1 MKLCLSLVLLLP
13 ALLSAEFC
21 GTPTDPSMSSIRPN
35 LYRGQQEFSV
45 AMLDAIRKATPNENV
60 FFSPY
65 STYHALLLAYFGAT
79 GETEQELTK
88 TLRLSWAP
96 SKEAV
101 RSAYRTEKQAR
112 ALRAKEMPLEFS
124 SADRLYF
131 DNQVSLASC
140 LDSRL
145 HDEIVQLNIR
155 DNAEL
160 TRQQIN
166 SWIANVTH
174 DQIKD
179 MLAAGDIDSRTQL
192 VLANAAY
199 FKGQWSSRFNADK
212 TEQMLFY
219 TSSENYSFVPMMKQK
234 GNFLLNPDER
244 LGAHVLQLPYRT
256 SMKETDEDSDIS
268 MVIILPPFNTDALE
282 RVLAKLNAE
291 TLEAAL
297 KEASS
302 REIEVSLPKF
312 EFEQRL
318 ELVPVSAQTYD
329 KSKYTYI
336 DRHTFQIL
344 REMGI
349 NQIFDS
355 NASFN
360 DFSTEQS
367 INFGDAKHM
376 AKIKV
381 DEEGSVAAAA
391 TVLVSFRSARPIEP
405 TKFECNH
412 PFVFLIYDH
421 KASAILFT
429 GIYRDPKTM
438 K

>member
-1 MKLCLSLVLLLP
+1 MKVCLSLVLLLP

-131 DNQVSLASC
+131 DNQVKLASC

-155 DNAEL
+155 DNAEQ

-318 ELVPVSAQTYD
+318 ELVP
-329 KSKYTYI
+329 
-336 DRHTFQIL
+336 IL

-381 DEEGSVAAAA
+381 DEEGSIAAAA

>member
-318 ELVPVSAQTYD
+318 ELVP
-329 KSKYTYI
+329 
-336 DRHTFQIL
+336 IL

>member
-1 MKLCLSLVLLLP
+1 MKVFLSLMMLVLP
-13 ALLSAEFC
+13 ALLNAELC
-21 GTPTDPSMSSIRPN
+21 GTPTDSSMSSLRSD

-79 GETEQELTK
+79 GESEKELANV
-88 TLRLSWAP
+88 LRLNWAP
-96 SKEAV
+96 NKEAV
-101 RSAYRTEKQAR
+101 RSAYRTEKK
-112 ALRAKEMPLEFS
+112 LREVRTKQMPLEFA

-131 DNQVSLASC
+131 DEHIKLADC

-145 HDEIVQLNIR
+145 HDEIVQLNIK
-155 DNAEL
+155 DNVEE

-179 MLAAGDIDSRTQL
+179 MIASGDIDSQTQL

-212 TEQMLFY
+212 TQQMPFY
-219 TSSENYSFVPMMKQK
+219 TSSEKYSFVPMMKQK
-234 GNFLLNPDER
+234 GNFLLHPDER
-244 LGAHVLQLPYRT
+244 LGAHVLQLPYKT
-256 SMKETDEDSDIS
+256 SMKEDDENSDIS
-268 MVIILPPFNTDALE
+268 MVIILPAFNNDALE
-282 RVLAKLNAE
+282 QVLSKLNAD
-291 TLEAAL
+291 TLDASL
-297 KEASS
+297 REASM

-318 ELVPVSAQTYD
+318 ELLP
-329 KSKYTYI
+329 
-336 DRHTFQIL
+336 IL
-344 REMGI
+344 GQLGVK
-349 NQIFDS
+349 QIFGS
-355 NASFN
+355 TASFN
-360 DFSTEQS
+360 DFSTEQQLS
-367 INFGDAKHM
+367 FGDAKHM

-381 DEEGSVAAAA
+381 DEEGSTAAAA
-391 TVLVSFRSARPIEP
+391 TVLVSFRSARPVEP

-421 KASAILFT
+421 KSSAVLFT

>member
-1 MKLCLSLVLLLP
+1 MKVFLSVMMLVLP
-13 ALLSAEFC
+13 ALLYADLC
-21 GTPTDPSMSSIRPN
+21 GTPTDASMSLLRSD

-79 GETEQELTK
+79 GESEQELANA
-88 TLRLSWAP
+88 LRLKWAQN
-96 SKEAV
+96 KEAV
-101 RSAYRTEKQAR
+101 RSAYRSEKK
-112 ALRAKEMPLEFS
+112 LREVRNKEMPLEFA

-131 DNQVSLASC
+131 DETVKLAEC

-145 HDEIVQLNIR
+145 HDEIVQLNIMQNVEQSR
-155 DNAEL
+155 L
-160 TRQQIN
+160 QIN
-166 SWIANVTH
+166 AWIANVTH

-179 MLAAGDIDSRTQL
+179 MIVSGDIDSRTQL

-199 FKGQWSSRFNADK
+199 FKGQWSNRFNADK
-212 TEQMLFY
+212 TQQMPFY
-219 TSSENYSFVPMMKQK
+219 TSSEKFSFVPMMKQK
-234 GNFLLNPDER
+234 GNFLLHPDER
-244 LGAHVLQLPYRT
+244 LGAHVLQLPYKT
-256 SMKETDEDSDIS
+256 SMKDDDENSDIS
-268 MVIILPPFNTDALE
+268 MVIILPAFNNDALE
-282 RVLAKLNAE
+282 QVLSKLNAD
-291 TLEAAL
+291 TLDASL
-297 KEASS
+297 KEASM

-318 ELVPVSAQTYD
+318 ELLP
-329 KSKYTYI
+329 
-336 DRHTFQIL
+336 IL
-344 REMGI
+344 RQMGV

-360 DFSTEQS
+360 DFSTVQKLS
-367 INFGDAKHM
+367 FGDAKHM

-381 DEEGSVAAAA
+381 DEEGSTAAAA
-391 TVLVSFRSARPIEP
+391 TVLVSFRSARPVEP

-421 KASAILFT
+421 KASAVLFT

>member
-336 DRHTFQIL
+336 DRNTFQIL

>member
-1 MKLCLSLVLLLP
+1 MIMQLCLPLLLLLP
-13 ALLSAEFC
+13 ALLSAELC
-21 GTPTDPSMSSIRPN
+21 GIPTKPEMAATRPN

-45 AMLDAIRKATPNENV
+45 AMLDAIRKATPKENV

-79 GETEQELTK
+79 GQTEAELSK
-88 TLRLSWAP
+88 VLRLDWAS
-96 SKEAV
+96 SKETV
-101 RSAYRTEKQAR
+101 RSAYRLEKSDRFSR
-112 ALRAKEMPLEFS
+112 ASKMPLEFS

-131 DNQVSLASC
+131 DERVKLASC
-140 LDSRL
+140 LNERL

-155 DNAEL
+155 DNAEQ

-179 MLAAGDIDSRTQL
+179 MIASGDIDSSTQL

-199 FKGQWSSRFNADK
+199 FKGQWSSRFSAEK
-212 TEQMLFY
+212 TKQMPFH
-219 TSSENYSFVPMMKQK
+219 TSSDKVSFVPMMSQK
-234 GNFLLNPDER
+234 GTFLLHPDER

-256 SMKETDEDSDIS
+256 SFNEDDEDSDIS
-268 MVIILPPFNTDALE
+268 MVIILPPFRNDALE
-282 RVLAKLNAE
+282 HVLSKLNSE
-291 TLEAAL
+291 TLAAAL
-297 KEASS
+297 REASP
-302 REIEVSLPKF
+302 REIEVMLPKF

-318 ELVPVSAQTYD
+318 ELVP
-329 KSKYTYI
+329 
-336 DRHTFQIL
+336 IL
-344 REMGI
+344 REMGV
-349 NQIFDS
+349 NKIFDHD
-355 NASFN
+355 ASFN
-360 DFSTEQS
+360 DFSTEQT

-381 DEEGSVAAAA
+381 DEEGSTASAA

-405 TKFECNH
+405 TKFECDH
-412 PFVFLIYDH
+412 PFVFLIYDR
-421 KASAILFT
+421 KSNAILFT

>member
-1 MKLCLSLVLLLP
+1 MIMLAVDHCAKVARHLICFRMKLCLSLVLLLP

-318 ELVPVSAQTYD
+318 ELVP
-329 KSKYTYI
+329 
-336 DRHTFQIL
+336 IL

>member
-1 MKLCLSLVLLLP
+1 MKVFLSLMMLVVP
-13 ALLSAEFC
+13 AWLNAELC
-21 GTPTDPSMSSIRPN
+21 GTPTDASMSSLRSD

-79 GETEQELTK
+79 GESETELANV
-88 TLRLSWAP
+88 LRLNWAP
-96 SKEAV
+96 NKEAV
-101 RSAYRTEKQAR
+101 RSAYRTEKK
-112 ALRAKEMPLEFS
+112 LREVRTKEMPLEFA

-131 DNQVSLASC
+131 DERIKLADC

-145 HDEIVQLNIR
+145 HDEIVQLNIK
-155 DNAEL
+155 DNVEE

-179 MLAAGDIDSRTQL
+179 MIASGDIDSQTQL

-212 TEQMLFY
+212 TQQMPFY
-219 TSSENYSFVPMMKQK
+219 TSSEKYSFVPMMKQK
-234 GNFLLNPDER
+234 GNFLLHPDER
-244 LGAHVLQLPYRT
+244 LGAHVLQLPYKT
-256 SMKETDEDSDIS
+256 SMKEDDENSDIS
-268 MVIILPPFNTDALE
+268 MVIILPAFNNDALE
-282 RVLAKLNAE
+282 QVLSKLNAD
-291 TLEAAL
+291 TLDASL
-297 KEASS
+297 KEASM

-318 ELVPVSAQTYD
+318 ELLP
-329 KSKYTYI
+329 
-336 DRHTFQIL
+336 IL
-344 REMGI
+344 GQLGVK
-349 NQIFDS
+349 QIFGS
-355 NASFN
+355 TASFN
-360 DFSTEQS
+360 DFSTEQQLS
-367 INFGDAKHM
+367 FGDAKHM
-376 AKIKV
+376 AKIKI
-381 DEEGSVAAAA
+381 DEEGSTAAAA
-391 TVLVSFRSARPIEP
+391 TVLVSFRSARPVEP

-421 KASAILFT
+421 KSSAVLFT

>member
-1 MKLCLSLVLLLP
+1 RMKLSLSLLLLLP
-13 ALLSAEFC
+13 ALLSAELC
-21 GTPTDPSMSSIRPN
+21 GIKPSGDMGATRPN

-79 GETEQELTK
+79 GQTERELATA
-88 TLRLSWAP
+88 LRLSWAP
-96 SKEAV
+96 SKETV
-101 RSAYRTEKQAR
+101 RSAYRLEKQDR
-112 ALRAKEMPLEFS
+112 ALRAKEMPLEFT

-131 DNQVSLASC
+131 DERVQLASC
-140 LDSRL
+140 LDARL
-145 HDEIVQLNIR
+145 HDEIVQLNIK
-155 DNAEL
+155 DNAEA
-160 TRQQIN
+160 TRLQIN
-166 SWIANVTH
+166 NWIANVTH
-174 DQIKD
+174 NEIKD
-179 MLAAGDIDSRTQL
+179 MIASGDIDSRTQL

-199 FKGQWSSRFNADK
+199 FKGQWSSRFSAEKTKQMPFHTSTDK
-212 TEQMLFY
+212 V
-219 TSSENYSFVPMMKQK
+219 SFVPMMKQK
-234 GNFLLNPDER
+234 GIFLLNPDER

-256 SMKETDEDSDIS
+256 SHNEDTEDSDIS
-268 MVIILPPFNTDALE
+268 MVIILPPFSNDALE
-282 RVLAKLNAE
+282 QVLLKLNAE
-291 TLEAAL
+291 TLEASL
-297 KEASS
+297 NEASP

-318 ELVPVSAQTYD
+318 ELVP
-329 KSKYTYI
+329 
-336 DRHTFQIL
+336 IL
-344 REMGI
+344 REMGV
-349 NQIFDS
+349 NQIFDKE
-355 NASFN
+355 ASFN
-360 DFSTEQS
+360 DFSTEQG

-381 DEEGSVAAAA
+381 DEEGSTASAA

-412 PFVFLIYDH
+412 PFVFLIYDR
-421 KASAILFT
+421 KSSAILFT

>member
-1 MKLCLSLVLLLP
+1 MKVFLSLMMLVVP
-13 ALLSAEFC
+13 ALLNAELC
-21 GTPTDPSMSSIRPN
+21 GTPTDASMSSLRSD

-79 GETEQELTK
+79 GESEKELANV
-88 TLRLSWAP
+88 LRLNWAP
-96 SKEAV
+96 NKEAV
-101 RSAYRTEKQAR
+101 RSAYRTEKK
-112 ALRAKEMPLEFS
+112 LREVRTKEMPLEFA

-131 DNQVSLASC
+131 DQRIKLADC

-145 HDEIVQLNIR
+145 HDEIVQLNIK
-155 DNAEL
+155 DNVEE

-179 MLAAGDIDSRTQL
+179 MIASGDIDSQTQL

-212 TEQMLFY
+212 TQQMPFY
-219 TSSENYSFVPMMKQK
+219 TSSEKYSFVPMMKQK
-234 GNFLLNPDER
+234 GNFLLHPDER
-244 LGAHVLQLPYRT
+244 LGAHVLQLPYKT
-256 SMKETDEDSDIS
+256 SMKEDDENSDIS
-268 MVIILPPFNTDALE
+268 MVIILPAFNNDALE
-282 RVLAKLNAE
+282 QVLSKLNAD
-291 TLEAAL
+291 TLDASL
-297 KEASS
+297 KEASM

-318 ELVPVSAQTYD
+318 ELLP
-329 KSKYTYI
+329 
-336 DRHTFQIL
+336 IL
-344 REMGI
+344 GQLGVK
-349 NQIFDS
+349 QIFGS
-355 NASFN
+355 TASFN
-360 DFSTEQS
+360 DFSTEQQLS
-367 INFGDAKHM
+367 FGDAKHM
-376 AKIKV
+376 AKIKI
-381 DEEGSVAAAA
+381 DEEGSTAAAA
-391 TVLVSFRSARPIEP
+391 TVLVSFRSARPVEP

-421 KASAILFT
+421 KSSAVLFT